1 MTGMALPPDACPPRN
16 VGTVLRTGHSL
27 ARWRF
32 LPQLRRV
39 RGARLATARSR
50 DHRRGQTP
58 DRARRPS
65 TVSGRAALMR
75 RARRPDIGR
84 RAQDR
89 TPDKVVRDD

>member
-27 ARWRF
+27 ARWGF

-58 DRARRPS
+58 GRARRFS
-65 TVSGRAALMR
+65 TVSGHHAAVTQGL
-75 RARRPDIGR
+75 
-84 RAQDR
+84 
-89 TPDKVVRDD
+89 TPDKVLRDD